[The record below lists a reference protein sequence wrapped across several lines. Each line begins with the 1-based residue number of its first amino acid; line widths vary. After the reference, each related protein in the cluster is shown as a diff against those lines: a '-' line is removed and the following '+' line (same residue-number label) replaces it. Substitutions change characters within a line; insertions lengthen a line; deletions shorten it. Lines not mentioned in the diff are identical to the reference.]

1 MREKAQITHL
11 APSRETT
18 KLRFKSERDKKD
30 YYNRHFKM
38 FEAKL
43 KAQCDKLETEKC
55 AVHTIGSGPTPMQI
69 ENLFDGKKD
78 KLRQL

>member
-11 APSRETT
+11 APSRESH
-18 KLRFKSERDKKD
+18 KLRFKSERERKD

-43 KAQCDKLETEKC
+43 RGQCEKLELEKLK
-55 AVHTIGSGPTPMQI
+55 VLQIGKGPNPTQI
-69 ENLFDGKKD
+69 DSLFDGKKD